1 MIDTPATRACLRAR
15 AVSAVFA
22 TTGSIAMS
30 ATATGYA
37 RTPVAG
43 TGTLAANA
51 GAGTFSNSQVGV
63 IVNGSVV
70 TVAGVNY
77 VVSAFNGTT
86 GCTLSGAPT
95 FSATAFTQTGSFIVD
110 GFYPGMEIKPSGF
123 AANTVAT
130 ITAVT
135 ARTVTTAAR
144 TVEASASGRT
154 LLVGLPALVA
164 WENED
169 VTVQRIAGRAYM
181 TVEYSPSTHTVQTF
195 PARIGEAEE
204 TGMYVIKVFGI
215 SGFGPDHI
223 DKYIDGLRALF
234 APGTVLTAGSNPVRI
249 RTDVAPSPGPLI
261 PQDGGWTVCMLP
273 IHWSARSVNQIAA

>member
-1 MIDTPATRACLRAR
+1 MIDSTLTRAALRAR
-15 AVSAVFA
+15 AVQLVVA

-43 TGTLAANA
+43 SGTLAANA
-51 GAGTFSNSQVGV
+51 GVGTFSTSQAGV

-70 TVAGVNY
+70 TVASVNY
-77 VVSAFNGTT
+77 VVSNFNGTT
-86 GCTLSGAPT
+86 GCTLSGTPT
-95 FSATAFTQTGSFIVD
+95 FTSASFTYTGSFIVD
-110 GFYPGMEIKPSGF
+110 GLKAGMEIAPSGF
-123 AANTVAT
+123 AANTVAA

-144 TVEASASGRT
+144 TVEATASGRT

-169 VTVQRIAGRAYM
+169 ITVQRIAGRPYM
-181 TVEYSPSTHTVQTF
+181 TAEYSPSTHSMSLF
-195 PARIGEAEE
+195 PARGSHADE
-204 TGMYVIKVFGI
+204 TGMYVLKIFGI
-215 SGFGPDHI
+215 SGVGPDHI
-223 DKYIDGLRALF
+223 DKYINGLRALF
-234 APGTVLTAGSNPVRI
+234 APGTQLTSGVNTVRI

-261 PQDGGWTVCMLP
+261 PQEGGWTVCMLP
-273 IHWSARSVNQIAA
+273 IHWSARSINTIVA